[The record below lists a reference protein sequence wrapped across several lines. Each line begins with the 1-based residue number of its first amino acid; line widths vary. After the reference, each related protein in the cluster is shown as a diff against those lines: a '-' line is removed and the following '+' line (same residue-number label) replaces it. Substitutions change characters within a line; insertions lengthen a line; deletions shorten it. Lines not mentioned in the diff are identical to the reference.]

1 MICACAAQ
9 GWAQKF
15 IKISIGL
22 FFRALPFLWFL
33 WYFSGLLGLP
43 LVVLW
48 LESWEFTYP
57 ALCFLWLCVCSV
69 PSSSRAEK
77 GKYQGFPWVLWD
89 CSSSCWSSEIAWG
102 WHMRKWRKEQNKWGI
117 FSPSFGKLRVSFPT
131 SWAQSKL
138 LLLELFFSCVLVSS

>member
-1 MICACAAQ
+1 MCCPRMSSEIY
-9 GWAQKF
+9 KNKHRIVLPSSF
-15 IKISIGL
+15 LFVISLIL
-22 FFRALPFLWFL
+22 
-33 WYFSGLLGLP
+33 SGLLGLP

-57 ALCFLWLCVCSV
+57 ALCFLCLCVCSV

-77 GKYQGFPWVLWD
+77 GKYQGFPRVLWD
-89 CSSSCWSSEIAWG
+89 YSSSCWSSEIAWG

-117 FSPSFGKLRVSFPT
+117 FSPSFGKLRVSFPN